1 MKCETCHSELPEKAL
16 FCPNCGTELFAATS
30 QLEFKYAAFI
40 CYRHLPHDQEV
51 AIKVQR
57 AIETYRMPRD
67 IAANRNTSIKLGKCF
82 RDEDELAASPSLP
95 DRILEALRQSSALV
109 VICTPDAKSSD
120 WVQREISAFI
130 EIHGPERVFA
140 VLADGRVD
148 ESVPDLLR
156 IDAPRE
162 LGYGEGAYSNPVA
175 VDLRPGSPR
184 KEKEEMLR
192 LIAGIAQCGF
202 DDLKR
207 RDLARRRRI
216 AVGALIVAAIVIAL
230 VVSALIFASESRR
243 NAQIEE
249 SRRLA
254 AESTQ
259 LLALGDR
266 YGAIECALEA
276 LPESTGSNDRP
287 YIPEARAALENAL
300 ELNAS
305 EDSVWRPSYEITTQA
320 PLGLVDSSFAHGAD
334 DDVVLAS

>member
-1 MKCETCHSELPEKAL
+1 
-16 FCPNCGTELFAATS
+16 
-30 QLEFKYAAFI
+30 
-40 CYRHLPHDQEV
+40 
-51 AIKVQR
+51 
-57 AIETYRMPRD
+57 
-67 IAANRNTSIKLGKCF
+67 
-82 RDEDELAASPSLP
+82 
-95 DRILEALRQSSALV
+95 
-109 VICTPDAKSSD
+109 
-120 WVQREISAFI
+120 
-130 EIHGPERVFA
+130 
-140 VLADGRVD
+140 
-148 ESVPDLLR
+148 
-156 IDAPRE
+156 
-162 LGYGEGAYSNPVA
+162 
-175 VDLRPGSPR
+175 
-184 KEKEEMLR
+184 MLR

-334 DDVVLAS
+334 DDVVLASSIAVSDEGGFFAVSDSAGNICVYDTLTGKKLVDCAMPSDAAPLEDGLYARTMAATEGYLVVSNGGESSAISCFDAGTGEMVWSYDDAGSPSFDTSYGGNYISMSAPLQSGGYAVSIADLENGASSGIAVEGIGLLDASSGYFNTPRILSSATSYAVATRFTY